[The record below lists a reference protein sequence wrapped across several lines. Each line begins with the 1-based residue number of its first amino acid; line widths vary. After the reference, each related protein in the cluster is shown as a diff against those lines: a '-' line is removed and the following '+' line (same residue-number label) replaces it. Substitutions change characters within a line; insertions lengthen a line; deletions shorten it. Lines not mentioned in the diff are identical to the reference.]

1 LIGEAIWDVEQRLD
15 QTKLQAI
22 TSEQI
27 ILIDNLFEKLPL
39 VSRAEAFTNW
49 PVSGTTRD

>member
-1 LIGEAIWDVEQRLD
+1 LIGEAIRDVEQRLD

-27 ILIDNLFEKLPL
+27 IPIDNLFEKLPL